1 MNLTISSTGNRIFSI
16 PRVSGDEPGYFGVIY
31 LIDEVFPA

>member
-1 MNLTISSTGNRIFSI
+1 MNLIQVSLLFWNTSI